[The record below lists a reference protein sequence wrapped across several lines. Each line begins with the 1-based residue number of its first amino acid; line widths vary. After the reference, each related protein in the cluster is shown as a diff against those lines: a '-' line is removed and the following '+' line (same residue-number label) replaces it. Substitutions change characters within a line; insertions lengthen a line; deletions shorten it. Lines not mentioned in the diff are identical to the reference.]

1 MSRVWLRAAALALAV
16 IGVVAGLTIYYS
28 SEKVPRCLVS
38 GVDTWR
44 PPRDA
49 ETHRYEVVVLD
60 GSACVFDMSQQQ
72 RLVGALSLADTKW
85 LADAIPSASD
95 TLRVADGEHAVVF
108 ETKRGLLG
116 VRVLDLRTRRQ
127 VYVARFKGF
136 TWNPRFGPDPPAHG
150 LSLAPD
156 RPELWV
162 LDAPNSVVHLFD
174 VSGLP
179 GQPPRRIDDIRLTK
193 SISGDESPCVRACGR
208 IGSLQHSA
216 DGRFVYVGDSG
227 DVIATETREAVA
239 NLEALH
245 NSRVAFELDWIAGK
259 PVFPERS

>member
-1 MSRVWLRAAALALAV
+1 MRVWLRAGALALAV
-16 IGVVAGLTIYYS
+16 VGAVAGLTIYYS
-28 SEKVPRCLVS
+28 SDKVPRCLVS
-38 GVDTWR
+38 GVDAWR
-44 PPRDA
+44 PPTDGG
-49 ETHRYEVVVLD
+49 THRYEVVLLN
-60 GSACVFDMSQQQ
+60 GSACLFDTSQRH
-72 RLVGALSLADTKW
+72 RLAGSVSLAKASW
-85 LADAIPSASD
+85 LAAPTPQVTD
-95 TLRVADGEHAVVF
+95 TLRIADGAHGVAY
-108 ETKRGLLG
+108 ETKPGLLG
-116 VRVLDLRTRRQ
+116 VRVLDQRTKRQ
-127 VYVARFKGF
+127 LYVTRFKGF

-179 GQPPRRIDDIRLTK
+179 DQPPRRIDDIRLTK
-193 SISGDESPCVRACGR
+193 PISGDESPCARACGR

-227 DVIATETREAVA
+227 DVIDTGTRQAVA

-245 NSRVAFELDWIAGK
+245 NSRVAFELDWVDGK
-259 PVFPERS
+259 PVFPQRS